1 MAQRRVK
8 PKLDYDIMLSKLSE
22 LIDKSHAALESK
34 KWANVRPSDL
44 IAFMVLAKDIIK
56 ETRSIQ
62 DGKGHSTELDT
73 WLNNLH

>member
-1 MAQRRVK
+1 
-8 PKLDYDIMLSKLSE
+8 MLSKLSE
-22 LIDKSHAALESK
+22 LIDKSHEALESK

-62 DGKGHSTELDT
+62 EGKGNSAELDT